1 MTGKTDH
8 ACAVDECTKPLPVH
22 ILMCRPHWR
31 MVPKPMQRDV
41 TGSWRLASRVT
52 AQEPG
57 DPDRVRKVRD
67 YLVARQA
74 AVDLVNGKVSRE

>member
-1 MTGKTDH
+1 MTRDH
-8 ACAVDECTKPLPVH
+8 HHCAVYDCTVQLPYH

-41 TGSWRLASRVT
+41 TGSWRLASRVSDQT
-52 AQEPG
+52 PG
-57 DPDRVRKVRD
+57 DPDRVRTVRD
-67 YLVARQA
+67 YLAARQA